1 MSSDIVRGIR
11 PPSPILRVACAAIF
25 SMACS
30 VELQAGERRTY
41 VPGDFDYK
49 EQTITANR
57 ARELAVSQGVITLAN
72 VRSLTPEVA
81 RNLVANDNG
90 IMLTLPAVETLDAD
104 TARELAR
111 FKGNLRLWGL
121 KTLTPEVARVIAE
134 TKTGEDLDLCGLP
147 NLSLEV
153 AGILATTK
161 VPALWLGLQEI
172 DVELAGALVPMR
184 GHLIFPDLETLSPE
198 AAAELAKHKGPLNL
212 GTVKLSQE
220 AATALLAHKSWLS
233 LSGVKRLEPGVG
245 DILARHE
252 NEVSIPLAEI
262 DSVAL
267 ARKVFRQPNSSIAVG
282 ALKTIS
288 PEIAR
293 ELVQSGAHVS
303 LHRLETLSPKAAR
316 ELARERRDITLSKL
330 ATLSPE
336 TAKALTDR
344 AQSEFSV
351 HMPGITVLDG
361 PDGLAVAEAL
371 ASTWGSVHLEGLR
384 HVSARALAVL
394 RKKPAITLPPDEKL
408 KIVP

>member
-1 MSSDIVRGIR
+1 MSSDTIRGVMPQSLMR
-11 PPSPILRVACAAIF
+11 RATCAAVL

-30 VELQAGERRTY
+30 FELQAGDRRTY
-41 VPGDFDYK
+41 VPGNFDYK
-49 EQTITANR
+49 EPTISAEQ
-57 ARELAVSQGVITLAN
+57 ARHLASTRGIITLAH

-81 RNLVANDNG
+81 RNLVTNEHG

-121 KTLTPEVARVIAE
+121 KILTPEVARVMAD

-147 NLSLEV
+147 NLSVEV

-161 VPALWLGLQEI
+161 VPALWLGLREI
-172 DVELAGALVPMR
+172 DVELARALVPMR

-233 LSGVKRLEPGVG
+233 LPGVKRLEPGVG
-245 DILARHE
+245 DILARCE
-252 NEVSIPLAEI
+252 DEISISLAEI

-267 ARKVFRQPNSSIAVG
+267 ARKVFRERNSSTAVG

-288 PEIAR
+288 PEIAS
-293 ELVQSGAHVS
+293 ELVQSGASVS
-303 LHRLETLSPKAAR
+303 MYRLEKLSPEAAQ
-316 ELARERRDITLSKL
+316 ELARKQGDMVFFALKSLT
-330 ATLSPE
+330 AE
-336 TAKALTDR
+336 TARALTDR
-344 AQSEFSV
+344 PASEFPV
-351 HMPGITVLDG
+351 RLKGMTVLDG
-361 PDGLAVAEAL
+361 PAGVAVAEAL
-371 ASTWGSVHLEGLR
+371 ASTSGSVHLEGLER
-384 HVSARALAVL
+384 VSARALAVL
-394 RKKPAITLPPDEKL
+394 RTKPAIKLPPDEKL
-408 KIVP
+408 TIVP